1 MPLPN
6 KSQISDAVESVSSFL
21 APQLAGYSTENGI
34 LGPDHYSGGFCIV
47 FPIQNGSKRKALR
60 VWHTE
65 IEKIK
70 ERYKHISNDIAVSK
84 KQFLLNVEY
93 ISKGLLVGSEKIDVV
108 LMDWLNGQSL
118 KQYMSEIIGSSDSSR
133 AKSKKLN
140 LLADKLYGMFNEMH
154 SLHFAHGDLQHDNII
169 ISPSGDIQLIDY
181 DNFYT
186 PSLGTSMRQTTTG
199 YSGYQHPI
207 RLLLSKVNS
216 SEKDDYF
223 AELIIY
229 LSIKAIAENLSLWN
243 IAKDDDYALLLTN
256 EDYKDIH
263 NSATYAKIKQI
274 GGELE
279 FPCMIL
285 EEYLSKTSLSDLEPF
300 DILLERLTKDPVIKK
315 FSASCGK
322 KTLNG
327 KSIVLSWDVENYT
340 QILLDG
346 KDVTTQ
352 ISNTLTINTST
363 TYTLTVINGHK
374 RTSKSIMISSYSSP
388 SVSVTASKTKLH
400 KGRNESVTINWG
412 VQNAEKITLL
422 QDGVPIDK
430 KFGQDDSYKCS
441 IKDTTTFTVQA
452 LALDG
457 KTTFSDS
464 VTVEVHPDAKFKF
477 ESDKEYAFPTIPF
490 TLSWTTKHAKRVELN
505 GKKVAYNGTEII
517 KKGVDKDTTYTL
529 AVTDEFGTKESSIT
543 IKMLPVPRIN
553 ALLVPTPDIQ
563 QTITMNV
570 DLKLPNI
577 TVSSLDTQLQEV
589 ELIGASLYNTE
600 LEAIETP
607 QFIDLQ
613 YKLKTPTLW
622 QKIEKSIA
630 KLLHKNEN
638 R

>member
-1 MPLPN
+1 MALKYN
-6 KSQISDAVESVSSFL
+6 EKTGEFEKS
-21 APQLAGYSTENGI
+21 
-34 LGPDHYSGGFCIV
+34 
-47 FPIQNGSKRKALR
+47 R
-60 VWHTE
+60 
-65 IEKIK
+65 
-70 ERYKHISNDIAVSK
+70 
-84 KQFLLNVEY
+84 
-93 ISKGLLVGSEKIDVV
+93 DVP
-108 LMDWLNGQSL
+108 L
-118 KQYMSEIIGSSDSSR
+118 KQYIQAIIDSSELR
-133 AKSKKLN
+133 RTKKHKLDKLADD
-140 LLADKLYGMFNEMH
+140 LLALFKTRFN
-154 SLHFAHGDLQHDNII
+154 LQQASGKIHHENII
-169 ISPSGDIQLIDY
+169 VSPAGDVQFVDSNDVISLQDAA
-181 DNFYT
+181 
-186 PSLGTSMRQTTTG
+186 RQSITYG
-199 YSGYQHPI
+199 NYKLPLRQRRI
-207 RLLLSKVNS
+207 LENS
-216 SEKDDYF
+216 SVVDDCF
-223 AELIIY
+223 AEVIVY
-229 LSIKAIAENLSLWN
+229 LSIKAIASDLSLWD
-243 IAKDDDYALLLTN
+243 ISKDNSQALLLTE
-256 EDYKDIH
+256 EDYIDVH
-263 NSATYAKIKQI
+263 NSRTIAQIKRTR
-274 GGELE
+274 GESLLLCDVLE
-279 FPCMIL
+279 FYLNANHSSLFKPFYIL
-285 EEYLSKTSLSDLEPF
+285 VDE
-300 DILLERLTKDPVIKK
+300 ITKDPLINK

-327 KSIVLSWDVENYT
+327 NSIVLSWDVENST
-340 QILLDG
+340 QILLDN
-346 KDVTTQ
+346 KDVTGQ
-352 ISNTLTINTST
+352 ISNTLTINSTS

-374 RTSKSIMISSYSSP
+374 RTSKSIKVSSFASP
-388 SVSVTASKTKLH
+388 AVSVTASKTKLH

-430 KFGQDDSYKCS
+430 KCGHDDSYKCS

-505 GKKVAYNGTEII
+505 GKKVADNGTEII

-553 ALLVPTPDIQ
+553 ELLVPTPDIQ

-577 TVSSLDTQLQEV
+577 TVSSLETQLQEV

-630 KLLHKNEN
+630 KLLRRNEN

>member
-6 KSQISDAVESVSSFL
+6 KSQISDAVESASSFL
-21 APQLAGYSTENGI
+21 APQLAGYTTENGI

-47 FPIQNGSKRKALR
+47 FPIQNGNKRKALR

-65 IEKIK
+65 IEKIR
-70 ERYKHISNDIAVSK
+70 ERYKHISTDIAASK

-93 ISKGLLVGSEKIDVV
+93 ISKGLLVGNEKIDVV

-118 KQYMSEIIGSSDSSR
+118 KQYMSEIIDSSDSSR

-140 LLADKLYGMFNEMH
+140 LLADKLYGMFKEMH

-169 ISPSGDIQLIDY
+169 ISPSGDIRLIDY

-279 FPCMIL
+279 FLCMIL

-300 DILLERLTKDPVIKK
+300 DILLERLTKEPVIKK

-322 KTLNG
+322 KILNG

-352 ISNTLTINTST
+352 ISNTLTINSST

-374 RTSKSIMISSYSSP
+374 RTSKSIKVSSFASP
-388 SVSVTASKTKLH
+388 AVAITASKTKLH
-400 KGRNESVTINWG
+400 KGRNESVSINWD
-412 VQNAEKITLL
+412 VQNAEKITLH

-430 KFGQDDSYKCS
+430 KCGHDDSYKCS

-457 KTTFSDS
+457 KTTFSES
-464 VTVEVHPDAKFKF
+464 VIVEVHPDAKFKL
-477 ESDKEYAFPTIPF
+477 ESDKEYVFPTIPF
-490 TLSWTTKHAKRVELN
+490 TISWTTKNAKRVELN
-505 GKKVAYNGTEII
+505 GKKVAENGCELI

-529 AVTDEFGTKESSIT
+529 SVTDEFGTKETSIT
-543 IKMLPVPRIN
+543 VKQLPIPRIE
-553 ALLVPTPDIQ
+553 AILVPTPQIEQ
-563 QTITMNV
+563 NITMNV
-570 DLKLPNI
+570 DLQIPD
-577 TVSSLDTQLQEV
+577 VRVVSLDTALRQLDIPIIDMYDVQV
-589 ELIGASLYNTE
+589 KGIDTPKYIP
-600 LEAIETP
+600 LECKI
-607 QFIDLQ
+607 
-613 YKLKTPTLW
+613 KTPTLW
-622 QKIEKSIA
+622 KKIEKSIA

>member
-1 MPLPN
+1 
-6 KSQISDAVESVSSFL
+6 
-21 APQLAGYSTENGI
+21 
-34 LGPDHYSGGFCIV
+34 
-47 FPIQNGSKRKALR
+47 
-60 VWHTE
+60 
-65 IEKIK
+65 
-70 ERYKHISNDIAVSK
+70 
-84 KQFLLNVEY
+84 
-93 ISKGLLVGSEKIDVV
+93 
-108 LMDWLNGQSL
+108 
-118 KQYMSEIIGSSDSSR
+118 
-133 AKSKKLN
+133 
-140 LLADKLYGMFNEMH
+140 MFKEMH

-169 ISPSGDIQLIDY
+169 ISPSGDIRLIDY

-223 AELIIY
+223 AELVIY
-229 LSIKAIAENLSLWN
+229 LSIKAIAEDLTLWN
-243 IAKDDDYALLLTN
+243 IAKDDDYAILLTN

-285 EEYLSKTSLSDLEPF
+285 EEYLSKTSISDLEPF
-300 DILLERLTKDPVIKK
+300 DILLERLTKDPIINK

-352 ISNTLTINTST
+352 ISNTLTINSST

-374 RTSKSIMISSYSSP
+374 RTSKSIMVSSYSSP
-388 SVSVTASKTKLH
+388 SVAVTASKTKLH
-400 KGRNESVTINWG
+400 KGRNESVSINWG
-412 VQNAEKITLL
+412 VQNAEKIILL

-430 KFGQDDSYKCS
+430 KCGHDDSYKCS
-441 IKDTTTFTVQA
+441 IKDTTTFTVQT

-464 VTVEVHPDAKFKF
+464 VTVEVHPDAKCKF
-477 ESDKEYAFPTIPF
+477 ESDKEYAFPKIPF

-505 GKKVAYNGTEII
+505 GKKVADNGTEII

-630 KLLHKNEN
+630 KLLHRNEN

>member
-1 MPLPN
+1 MPTIPSIRTSIENQSVLIRDPHAKN
-6 KSQISDAVESVSSFL
+6 GQFLRDAKGRLRS
-21 APQLAGYSTENGI
+21 
-34 LGPDHYSGGFCIV
+34 YSGGFTV
-47 FPIQNGSKRKALR
+47 VYPYTSNGEKWAFRCWHAELGNVRKRFD
-60 VWHTE
+60 V
-65 IEKIK
+65 
-70 ERYKHISNDIAVSK
+70 VSK
-84 KQFLLNVEY
+84 AIQ
-93 ISKGLLVGSEKIDVV
+93 
-108 LMDWLNGQSL
+108 
-118 KQYMSEIIGSSDSSR
+118 R
-133 AKSKKLN
+133 AKSPYLCDFVYTDEGIVVDGKIYPTTRMRWVEGVTIKDYICKHKN
-140 LLADKLYGMFNEMH
+140 SKSKLLALADNFLALTTDMH
-154 SLHFAHGDLQHDNII
+154 RNKFAHGDLQHGNII
-169 ISPSGDIQLIDY
+169 VNDNGELFLVDY
-181 DNFYT
+181 DSFYC
-186 PSLGTSMRQTTTG
+186 PSLKGEPEIITG
-199 YSGYQHPI
+199 LKDYQHPARRNNLI
-207 RLLLSKVNS
+207 V
-216 SEKDDYF
+216 SEKLDYF
-223 AELIIY
+223 SELIIY
-229 LSIKAIAENLSLWN
+229 LSILAIAHNPALVDKYQVKDAERMLFSADDFSN
-243 IAKDDDYALLLTN
+243 IKHSDI
-256 EDYKDIH
+256 YKDILDLG
-263 NSATYAKIKQI
+263 Q
-274 GGELE
+274 E
-279 FPCMIL
+279 FVVYLQIL
-285 EEYLSKTSLSDLEPF
+285 EIYLSKTSLSDLEPF
-300 DILLERLTKDPVIKK
+300 DILLERLTKDPVINN

-352 ISNTLTINTST
+352 ISNTLTINSST

-374 RTSKSIMISSYSSP
+374 RTSKSIKVSSFASP
-388 SVSVTASKTKLH
+388 AVAVTASKTKLH
-400 KGRNESVTINWG
+400 KGRNESVSINWG

-422 QDGVPIDK
+422 QDGVPVDK
-430 KFGQDDSYKCS
+430 KCGHDDSYKCS

-505 GKKVAYNGTEII
+505 GKKVADNGTEII

>member
-1 MPLPN
+1 MAIDIDDILT
-6 KSQISDAVESVSSFL
+6 SVSAKSLIKDDFIR
-21 APQLAGYSTENGI
+21 AGQFCYLPTGDLEI
-34 LGPDHYSGGFCIV
+34 YTGGFTVV
-47 FPIQNGSKRKALR
+47 FPVIVNKEKWAFRCWHANLGNVRQRFECIADAIQN
-60 VWHTE
+60 T
-65 IEKIK
+65 
-70 ERYKHISNDIAVSK
+70 
-84 KQFLLNVEY
+84 
-93 ISKGLLVGSEKIDVV
+93 
-108 LMDWLNGQSL
+108 
-118 KQYMSEIIGSSDSSR
+118 R
-133 AKSKKLN
+133 AKYLCDFAYVDEGIIVGGKLFPTTRMRWVDGYTIKDYICENKHSKEKLLKLAERFLKVCQDMHKH
-140 LLADKLYGMFNEMH
+140 LL
-154 SLHFAHGDLQHDNII
+154 AHGDLQHGNII
-169 ISPSGDIQLIDY
+169 VDSKCEIYLVDY
-181 DNFYT
+181 DSFYCPKLAGKT
-186 PSLGTSMRQTTTG
+186 DIITG
-199 YSGYQHPI
+199 LSAYQHPARRNNLI
-207 RLLLSKVNS
+207 V
-216 SEKDDYF
+216 SEKLDYF
-223 AELIIY
+223 SELIIY
-229 LSIKAIAENLSLWN
+229 LSILAIAHNPALVDKYQVKDSERMLFSADDFSN
-243 IAKDDDYALLLTN
+243 IKYSDI
-256 EDYKDIH
+256 YKDIL
-263 NSATYAKIKQI
+263 ALGQ
-274 GGELE
+274 E
-279 FPCMIL
+279 FVVYLQIL
-285 EEYLSKTSLSDLEPF
+285 EIYLSKTSLSDLEPF
-300 DILLERLTKDPVIKK
+300 DVLLGRLTKDPVIKK

-352 ISNTLTINTST
+352 ISNTLTINSST

-374 RTSKSIMISSYSSP
+374 RTSKSIMVSSYSSP
-388 SVSVTASKTKLH
+388 SVAVTASKTKLH

-430 KFGQDDSYKCS
+430 KCGHDDSYKCS

-505 GKKVAYNGTEII
+505 GKKVADNGTEII

-543 IKMLPVPRIN
+543 VKMLPVPRIN

-630 KLLHKNEN
+630 KLLHRNEN

>member
-1 MPLPN
+1 MALVYNEITGEFEP
-6 KSQISDAVESVSSFL
+6 
-21 APQLAGYSTENGI
+21 
-34 LGPDHYSGGFCIV
+34 
-47 FPIQNGSKRKALR
+47 SKDL
-60 VWHTE
+60 
-65 IEKIK
+65 
-70 ERYKHISNDIAVSK
+70 
-84 KQFLLNVEY
+84 
-93 ISKGLLVGSEKIDVV
+93 
-108 LMDWLNGQSL
+108 SL
-118 KQYMSEIIGSSDSSR
+118 KQYVRKIIESTDLQR
-133 AKSKKLN
+133 TKVRRLNELADDLLKVFKKRHELN
-140 LLADKLYGMFNEMH
+140 L
-154 SLHFAHGDLQHDNII
+154 SHGNINHESII
-169 ISPSGDIQLIDY
+169 I
-181 DNFYT
+181 T
-186 PSLGTSMRQTTTG
+186 PSNKIEFIDGDDVQHLS
-199 YSGYQHPI
+199 SYQHPKC
-207 RLLLSKVNS
+207 LHQAFAFPFV
-216 SEKDDYF
+216 KDDYF
-223 AELIIY
+223 AEFIVY
-229 LSIKAIAENLSLWN
+229 LSIKAIANDLSIWS
-243 IAKDDDYALLLTN
+243 IAKDNDQTLLLIAN
-256 EDYKDIH
+256 DYQNSGRSTTISKIRQTRGECELLCDVLDFYLNVNNIH
-263 NSATYAKIKQI
+263 
-274 GGELE
+274 
-279 FPCMIL
+279 
-285 EEYLSKTSLSDLEPF
+285 DLEPF
-300 DILLERLTKDPVIKK
+300 DILLERLTKDPVINK

-327 KSIVLSWDVENYT
+327 NSIVLSWDVENST
-340 QILLDG
+340 QILLDN
-346 KDVTTQ
+346 KDVTGQ
-352 ISNTLTINTST
+352 ISNTLTINSTS

-374 RTSKSIMISSYSSP
+374 RTSKSIKVSSFASP
-388 SVSVTASKTKLH
+388 AVSVTASKTKLH

-430 KFGQDDSYKCS
+430 KCGHDDSYKCS

-505 GKKVAYNGTEII
+505 GKKVADNGTEII

-589 ELIGASLYNTE
+589 ELIGTSLYNTE

-630 KLLHKNEN
+630 KLLHRNEN

>member
-1 MPLPN
+1 M
-6 KSQISDAVESVSSFL
+6 
-21 APQLAGYSTENGI
+21 
-34 LGPDHYSGGFCIV
+34 
-47 FPIQNGSKRKALR
+47 
-60 VWHTE
+60 
-65 IEKIK
+65 
-70 ERYKHISNDIAVSK
+70 
-84 KQFLLNVEY
+84 
-93 ISKGLLVGSEKIDVV
+93 
-108 LMDWLNGQSL
+108 
-118 KQYMSEIIGSSDSSR
+118 
-133 AKSKKLN
+133 
-140 LLADKLYGMFNEMH
+140 
-154 SLHFAHGDLQHDNII
+154 
-169 ISPSGDIQLIDY
+169 
-181 DNFYT
+181 
-186 PSLGTSMRQTTTG
+186 
-199 YSGYQHPI
+199 
-207 RLLLSKVNS
+207 
-216 SEKDDYF
+216 
-223 AELIIY
+223 
-229 LSIKAIAENLSLWN
+229 
-243 IAKDDDYALLLTN
+243 
-256 EDYKDIH
+256 
-263 NSATYAKIKQI
+263 
-274 GGELE
+274 
-279 FPCMIL
+279 
-285 EEYLSKTSLSDLEPF
+285 
-300 DILLERLTKDPVIKK
+300 
-315 FSASCGK
+315 
-322 KTLNG
+322 
-327 KSIVLSWDVENYT
+327 LSWDVENST
-340 QILLDG
+340 QILLDN
-346 KDVTTQ
+346 KDVTGQ
-352 ISNTLTINTST
+352 ISNTLTINSTS

-374 RTSKSIMISSYSSP
+374 RTSKSIKVSSFASP
-388 SVSVTASKTKLH
+388 AVSVTASKTKLH

-422 QDGVPIDK
+422 QDGVPMDK
-430 KFGQDDSYKCS
+430 KCGYDDSYKCS

-505 GKKVAYNGTEII
+505 GKKVADNGTEII

-630 KLLHKNEN
+630 KLLHRNEN

>member
-1 MPLPN
+1 MPTIPSIRTSIENQSVLIRDPHAKN
-6 KSQISDAVESVSSFL
+6 GQFLRDAKGRLRS
-21 APQLAGYSTENGI
+21 
-34 LGPDHYSGGFCIV
+34 YSGGFTV
-47 FPIQNGSKRKALR
+47 VYPYTSNGEKWAFRCWHAELGNVRKRFD
-60 VWHTE
+60 V
-65 IEKIK
+65 
-70 ERYKHISNDIAVSK
+70 VSK
-84 KQFLLNVEY
+84 AIQ
-93 ISKGLLVGSEKIDVV
+93 
-108 LMDWLNGQSL
+108 
-118 KQYMSEIIGSSDSSR
+118 R
-133 AKSKKLN
+133 AKSPYLCDFVYTDEGIVVDGKIYPTTRMRWVEGVTIKDYICKHKN
-140 LLADKLYGMFNEMH
+140 SKSKLLALADNFLALTTDMH
-154 SLHFAHGDLQHDNII
+154 RNKFAHGDLQHGNII
-169 ISPSGDIQLIDY
+169 VNDNGELFLVDY
-181 DNFYT
+181 DSFYC
-186 PSLGTSMRQTTTG
+186 PSLKGEPEIITG
-199 YSGYQHPI
+199 LKDYQHPARRNNLI
-207 RLLLSKVNS
+207 V
-216 SEKDDYF
+216 SEKLDYF
-223 AELIIY
+223 SELIIY
-229 LSIKAIAENLSLWN
+229 LSILAIAHNPALVDKYQVKDSERMLFSADDFSN
-243 IAKDDDYALLLTN
+243 IKYSDI
-256 EDYKDIH
+256 YKDIL
-263 NSATYAKIKQI
+263 ALGQ
-274 GGELE
+274 E
-279 FPCMIL
+279 FVVYLQIL
-285 EEYLSKTSLSDLEPF
+285 EIYLSKTSLSDLEPF

-315 FSASCGK
+315 FSVSCGK

-352 ISNTLTINTST
+352 ISNTLTINSST

-374 RTSKSIMISSYSSP
+374 RTTKSIMVSSYSSP
-388 SVSVTASKTKLH
+388 SVAVTASKTKLH

-430 KFGQDDSYKCS
+430 KCGHDDSYKCS

-457 KTTFSDS
+457 NTTFSDS
-464 VTVEVHPDAKFKF
+464 VTVEVHPDAKCKF
-477 ESDKEYAFPTIPF
+477 ESDKEYAFPKIPF

-505 GKKVAYNGTEII
+505 GKKVADNGTEII

-630 KLLHKNEN
+630 KLLHRNEN

>member
-1 MPLPN
+1 MPTIPEIRTSIENQSVLIRDPHAKN
-6 KSQISDAVESVSSFL
+6 GQFLRDARGRLRS
-21 APQLAGYSTENGI
+21 
-34 LGPDHYSGGFCIV
+34 YSGGFTV
-47 FPIQNGSKRKALR
+47 VYPYTFNGEKWAFRCWHAELGNVRKRFD
-60 VWHTE
+60 V
-65 IEKIK
+65 
-70 ERYKHISNDIAVSK
+70 
-84 KQFLLNVEY
+84 
-93 ISKGLLVGSEKIDVV
+93 ISKAI
-108 LMDWLNGQSL
+108 Q
-118 KQYMSEIIGSSDSSR
+118 R
-133 AKSKKLN
+133 AKLPYLCDFVYTDEGIVVDGKIYPTTRMRWVEGVTIKDYICKHKNSKSK
-140 LLADKLYGMFNEMH
+140 LLALADNFLALTTDMH
-154 SLHFAHGDLQHDNII
+154 RNKFAHGDLQHGNII
-169 ISPSGDIQLIDY
+169 VNDNGELFLVDY
-181 DNFYT
+181 DSFYC
-186 PSLGTSMRQTTTG
+186 PSLKGEPEIITG
-199 YSGYQHPI
+199 LKDYQHPTRRNNLI
-207 RLLLSKVNS
+207 V
-216 SEKDDYF
+216 SEKIDYF
-223 AELIIY
+223 SELIIY
-229 LSIKAIAENLSLWN
+229 LSILAIAHNPVLVDKYQVKDSERMLFSADDFSN
-243 IAKDDDYALLLTN
+243 IKNSDI
-256 EDYKDIH
+256 YKDIL
-263 NSATYAKIKQI
+263 ALGQ
-274 GGELE
+274 E
-279 FPCMIL
+279 FVVYLQIL
-285 EEYLSKTSLSDLEPF
+285 EIYLSKTSISDLEPF
-300 DILLERLTKDPVIKK
+300 DILLERLTKDPIIKK

-352 ISNTLTINTST
+352 TSNTLTINSST

-374 RTSKSIMISSYSSP
+374 RTSKSIMVSSYSSP
-388 SVSVTASKTKLH
+388 SVSVTASKSKLH

-430 KFGQDDSYKCS
+430 KCGQDDSYKCS

-505 GKKVAYNGTEII
+505 GKKVANNGTEII

-570 DLKLPNI
+570 DLKMPNI
-577 TVSSLDTQLQEV
+577 AVSSLDTQLQEV